1 MLTADGSVDINKCLV
16 AQAERKERKADEE
29 AAVKAPP
36 ADIRRYLRT
45 TGLMETR
52 YVRMLSS
59 LCAETYYLNKLS
71 VRLPCSWQCD
81 LANNTMSVSNEQSWT
96 MSATPVNCCA
106 CTKGGIHSMVACGGH
121 VHMPTQLFNT
131 QWPVCAQKRT
141 LFLRHRLHLVTTSH
155 EAAGHAA
162 REVPRTALQTMDE
175 GDAMAASPCQASSA
189 RDDLLEAS
197 QRPVPAM
204 QVLGCGCSQIF
215 LQYYVPTM
223 RGRAIRC
230 LTLPSQRSVPP
241 LDRCG
246 LCACQ
251 LSAQHAQAG
260 QQRAGALVVTAW
272 CWGGRS
278 FPVLQLKY
286 QRQVWRT

>member
-1 MLTADGSVDINKCLV
+1 
-16 AQAERKERKADEE
+16 
-29 AAVKAPP
+29 
-36 ADIRRYLRT
+36 
-45 TGLMETR
+45 
-52 YVRMLSS
+52 
-59 LCAETYYLNKLS
+59 
-71 VRLPCSWQCD
+71 
-81 LANNTMSVSNEQSWT
+81 
-96 MSATPVNCCA
+96 
-106 CTKGGIHSMVACGGH
+106 
-121 VHMPTQLFNT
+121 MPTQLFNT

-204 QVLGCGCSQIF
+204 QVLGCCCSQ
-215 LQYYVPTM
+215 LLSRYYVPT
-223 RGRAIRC
+223 IRWCANPC
-230 LTLPSQRSVPP
+230 LALPSQRSVPP

-246 LCACQ
+246 VCACQ

-260 QQRAGALVVTAW
+260 QRSTGALVVMPW
-272 CWGGRS
+272 RWGGRS
-278 FPVLQLKY
+278 FPVLQVKY
-286 QRQVWRT
+286 RCQA